1 MVPKITSWKDFSKI
15 WESSEK
21 DKFLHCGFEI
31 YDENDVAYLGKIQV
45 RRLNILPEQFEA
57 ALQVIA
63 DDEIYPE
70 PPHQNL
76 TLASENP
83 GMDVFIKRPSL
94 IDYDFY
100 KGEDGSGL
108 SQLRFL
114 LLDEV
119 LALETISKERHPNIV
134 QYYGCRMK
142 RGRITGINL
151 EKVPGHNL
159 RNLLERNLGSIQME
173 PFMDALTKTVNFL
186 HSIGL
191 SHNDICPQNVMVRN
205 GRPVLVDFG
214 SCRRTGERM
223 GASGG
228 SIGWKEEGD
237 DYLTSKN
244 SHDIY
249 GLKKISR
256 WIAEK
261 QQQK

>member
-1 MVPKITSWKDFSKI
+1 MVPKITSWEDFSRI

-31 YDENDVAYLGKIQV
+31 YDENDVAYLGQIQG
-45 RRLNILPEQFEA
+45 RRLDILPEQFEA
-57 ALQVIA
+57 VLRAIA

-76 TLASENP
+76 TLAPENP

-94 IDYDFY
+94 VDYDFY

-108 SQLRFL
+108 SQLRAL

-119 LALETISKERHPNIV
+119 LALETISKGRHPNIV
-134 QYYGCRMK
+134 QYYGCRIK
-142 RGRITGINL
+142 RGRITGITM
-151 EKVPGHNL
+151 EKISGHNL
-159 RNLLERNLGSIQME
+159 WNLPEHNLGSIQME
-173 PFMDALTKTVNFL
+173 PFMDALRRAVNYL
-186 HSIGL
+186 HSIGV
-191 SHNDICPQNVMVRN
+191 SHNDICPQNVMVKD
-205 GRPVLVDFG
+205 GSPVLVDFG

-223 GASGG
+223 AASGV

-244 SHDIY
+244 SHDIC
-249 GLKKISR
+249 GLEKIGR
-256 WIAEK
+256 WIAGK